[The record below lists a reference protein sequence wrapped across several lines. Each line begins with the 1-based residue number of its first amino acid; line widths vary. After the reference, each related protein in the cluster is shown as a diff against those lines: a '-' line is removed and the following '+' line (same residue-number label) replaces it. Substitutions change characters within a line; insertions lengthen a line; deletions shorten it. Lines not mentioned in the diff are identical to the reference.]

1 MVADGIDNIDEKL
14 DYYIGENKH
23 LEAELAKCKAERDE
37 VRELVTMRL
46 EDMNRNGKTILDFYA
61 VWLRQSRDEIT
72 KLRARCERYEA
83 ALEKIGRLKADNKR
97 LHEELAKSR
106 AERNEYFVSIEA
118 KILKTKAVIIN
129 GFLSTNSANI
139 EAIIAAI
146 PI

>member
-83 ALEKIGRLKADNKR
+83 ALEKIGGSGPVPTPDEAWSWCYDV
-97 LHEELAKSR
+97 AKQALEVPR
-106 AERNEYFVSIEA
+106 
-118 KILKTKAVIIN
+118 
-129 GFLSTNSANI
+129 G
-139 EAIIAAI
+139 
-146 PI
+146 

>member
-106 AERNEYFVSIEA
+106 AERNEYFVALSKIANNPVYGVEVIELVTIA
-118 KILKTKAVIIN
+118 KAALRRN
-129 GFLSTNSANI
+129 G
-139 EAIIAAI
+139 E
-146 PI
+146 

>member
-106 AERNEYFVSIEA
+106 AERNECFVALSKIANNPVYGVEVIELVTIA
-118 KILKTKAVIIN
+118 KAALRRN
-129 GFLSTNSANI
+129 G
-139 EAIIAAI
+139 E
-146 PI
+146 